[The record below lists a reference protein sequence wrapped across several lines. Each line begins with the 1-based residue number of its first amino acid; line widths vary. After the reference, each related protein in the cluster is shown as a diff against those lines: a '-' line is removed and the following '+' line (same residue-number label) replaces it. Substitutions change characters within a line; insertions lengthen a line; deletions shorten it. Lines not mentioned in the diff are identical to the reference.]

1 MPRTLTVAAL
11 QTTHDWNQN
20 ETVARVL
27 DLAHR
32 AADQGAQLVLP
43 SELFETPYFCK
54 TDNPTYRDL
63 ARPIAGHPTIALFQ
77 KFARER
83 QVVVPVSIYERAEE
97 GLFNSVAVVDANGA
111 LLGIYRKSHIPQF
124 PGYCE
129 NAFFAPSQEGPK
141 VWATRYLKLGVGICW
156 DQWFPEQAR
165 MMALMGAELLVYP
178 TAIGS
183 EPSDSLRDSRDQW
196 QTVMRGHAAANL
208 VPVLAANRIGRE
220 TDDGVM
226 IDFYGSSF
234 LTDHVGAMIASASR
248 EPHRDRHGDRRSRQ
262 GLRGAR
268 ILGRVPDAPAGDVPD
283 DGEDTGRPAAE
294 SVTLTRPHPNLPL
307 KGGGV

>member
-1 MPRTLTVAAL
+1 MPRNLTVAAL

-20 ETVARVL
+20 ATVARVL

-43 SELFETPYFCK
+43 SELFEAPYFCK
-54 TDNPTYRDL
+54 TDNPRYREL
-63 ARPIAGHPTIALFQ
+63 ARPVAGHPTIALFQ

-83 QVVVPVSIYERAEE
+83 GVVVPVSIYERAAD
-97 GLFNSVAVVDANGA
+97 GLFNSTAVVDADGA
-111 LLGIYRKSHIPQF
+111 LLGFYRKSHIPQF
-124 PGYCE
+124 PGYRE

-141 VWATRYLKLGVGICW
+141 VWATRHLKLGVGICW

-183 EPSDSLRDSRDQW
+183 EVNSKWDSRDQW

-208 VPVLAANRIGRE
+208 VPVLAANRTGRE
-220 TDDGVM
+220 ADDGVT

-234 LTDHVGAMIASASR
+234 LTDPVGAMIASASR
-248 EPHRDRHGDRRSRQ
+248 DREEIVIGSIDLDKAYDARDYWGIYHTRRPEMYRTM
-262 GLRGAR
+262 
-268 ILGRVPDAPAGDVPD
+268 VETPAGPPP
-283 DGEDTGRPAAE
+283 R
-294 SVTLTRPHPNLPL
+294 
-307 KGGGV
+307 

>member
-1 MPRTLTVAAL
+1 MPRNLTVAAL
-11 QTTHDWNQN
+11 QTTHDWNQTA
-20 ETVARVL
+20 TVARVL

-43 SELFETPYFCK
+43 SELFEAPYFCK
-54 TDNPTYRDL
+54 TDNPRYREL
-63 ARPIAGHPTIALFQ
+63 ARPLAGHPTVALFQ

-83 QVVVPVSIYERAEE
+83 GVVVPVSIYERAED
-97 GLFNSVAVVDANGA
+97 GLFNTTAVVDADGT
-111 LLGIYRKSHIPQF
+111 LLGRYRKSHIPQF
-124 PGYCE
+124 PGYRE

-141 VWATRYLKLGVGICW
+141 VWATRHLKLGVGICW

-183 EPSDSLRDSRDQW
+183 EPNKSLWDSRDQW

-208 VPVLAANRIGRE
+208 VPVLACNRTGRE
-220 TDDGVM
+220 TDDGVT

-234 LTDHVGAMIASASR
+234 LCDHTGAMIASASR
-248 EPHRDRHGDRRSRQ
+248 DKEEIVIGTVDLEKAYAARDYWGVYHTRRPEMY
-262 GLRGAR
+262 AR
-268 ILGRVPDAPAGDVPD
+268 MVETPAGPPP
-283 DGEDTGRPAAE
+283 R
-294 SVTLTRPHPNLPL
+294 
-307 KGGGV
+307 

>member
-1 MPRTLTVAAL
+1 L
-11 QTTHDWNQN
+11 QTTHDWNQS
-20 ETVARVL
+20 ETVGRVL

-32 AADQGAQLVLP
+32 AADQGARLVLP
-43 SELFETPYFCK
+43 SELFEAPYFCK

-97 GLFNSVAVVDANGA
+97 GLFNSVAVVDADGA

-124 PGYCE
+124 PGYRE

-141 VWATRYLKLGVGICW
+141 VWATRHLKLGVGICW

-178 TAIGS
+178 TAIGR

-196 QTVMRGHAAANL
+196 QTVMRGHAASNL
-208 VPVLAANRIGRE
+208 VPVLACNRTGRE
-220 TDDGVM
+220 TDYGVM

-234 LTDHVGAMIASASR
+234 LTDPMGAMIASASR
-248 EPHRDRHGDRRSRQ
+248 DREEIVMGTVDLDKAYEAREYWGVFQTRRPEMYRT
-262 GLRGAR
+262 
-268 ILGRVPDAPAGDVPD
+268 IVETPAGPPP
-283 DGEDTGRPAAE
+283 RA
-294 SVTLTRPHPNLPL
+294 
-307 KGGGV
+307 